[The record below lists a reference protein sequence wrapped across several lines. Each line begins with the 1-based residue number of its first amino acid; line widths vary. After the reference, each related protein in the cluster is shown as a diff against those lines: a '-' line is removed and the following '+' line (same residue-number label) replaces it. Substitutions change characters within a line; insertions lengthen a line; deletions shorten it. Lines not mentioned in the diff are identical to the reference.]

1 MKVYQIRGKVMKY
14 SEYSAV
20 IVGSGAAGLYAAI
33 KLSSQISLPDGL
45 LLVTKSTLGES
56 NSRYA
61 QGGIVG
67 VVHQNEGDS
76 VEMHTQDTVKAG
88 AGLTEAKV
96 AEYISQMSDDV
107 INDLMSCGVNF
118 DKDNAGKLNFTLE
131 AAHSFRRILHV
142 GGDATGK
149 GITEALA
156 IDVRNDENI
165 TVQEN
170 ALAVELLVNSDNE
183 CKGLIL
189 FNELT
194 GEHEIVYTSAVIL
207 ATGGMGQLYK
217 YTTNPDGATA
227 DGIDL
232 AYNAGAI
239 LQDMEFIQF
248 HPTALALSPTSK
260 DRFLISEAVR
270 GEGAKLIDKEGH
282 EFMSKYSD
290 RRELA
295 PRDVVTRAIF
305 NEMREDHTSNM
316 FLNATLI
323 DKNKLL
329 KRFPTISKRCEENGI
344 DISSMPIPVAP
355 AAHYSMGGVKA
366 TVEGKTSIRGLYAIG
381 EVASTGLHGANRLA
395 SNSLLECVVC
405 AYELADY
412 LSFANLTVPKKIDD
426 SIIEKIGVYS
436 EPLSEADYNAVALKQ
451 NLKDLMWNKV
461 GIIRNEESLKEALT
475 EIRKMR
481 ADFKRTRKCLN
492 QGEYEYRNM
501 LTASELIIES
511 ALLRKESRGAH
522 SRSDYKQTSEN
533 AVHSNILKKENAEV
547 LEYVK

>member
-1 MKVYQIRGKVMKY
+1 MKY

-33 KLSSQISLPDGL
+33 KLSSQMSLPDGL

-67 VVHQNEGDS
+67 VVHQNKGDT

-107 INDLMSCGVNF
+107 INDLISCGVNF

-156 IDVRNDENI
+156 NDVRNDENI

-227 DGIDL
+227 DGVDL

-270 GEGAKLIDKEGH
+270 GEGAKLIDREGH

-305 NEMREDHTSNM
+305 NEMREEHTSNM

-323 DKNKLL
+323 DKSKLF

-426 SIIEKIGVYS
+426 SIMEKIDIYS
-436 EPLSEADYNAVALKQ
+436 EPLSEADYNVVALKQ

-461 GIIRNEESLKEALT
+461 GIIRNEESLKEALA
-475 EIRKMR
+475 EVKKMR

-501 LTASELIIES
+501 LTASQLIIES
-511 ALLRKESRGAH
+511 ALSRKESRGAH

-533 AVHSNILKKENAEV
+533 AVHSNILKKEDTEV

>member
-1 MKVYQIRGKVMKY
+1 MKY

-305 NEMREDHTSNM
+305 NEMREEHTSNM

-323 DKNKLL
+323 DKNKLF

-436 EPLSEADYNAVALKQ
+436 EPLSEADYNVVALKQ

-461 GIIRNEESLKEALT
+461 GIIRNDESLNEALT